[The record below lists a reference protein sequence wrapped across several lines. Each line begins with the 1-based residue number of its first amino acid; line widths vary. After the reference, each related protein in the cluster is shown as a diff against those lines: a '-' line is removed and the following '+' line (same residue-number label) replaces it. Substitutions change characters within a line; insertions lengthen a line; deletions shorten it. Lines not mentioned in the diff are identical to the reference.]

1 MPVRPLP
8 LQRGAPSSL
17 ASRAALGC
25 HVTIRSERATG
36 CTDLLL
42 LSVYLSVDG
51 LRFETCANQRRKS
64 VPPRLLDAA
73 TTTQRFASVR
83 AAPGGD
89 TGGKHLASAG
99 GSISFVTAARRA
111 RV

>member
-1 MPVRPLP
+1 M
-8 LQRGAPSSL
+8 
-17 ASRAALGC
+17 
-25 HVTIRSERATG
+25 TIHDGRATG

-51 LRFETCANQRRKS
+51 LRFETCAIKRRKS
-64 VPPRLLDAA
+64 IPPRLPDAA

-89 TGGKHLASAG
+89 TGGKHLVSAG
-99 GSISFVTAARRA
+99 GSISCVTAARRA
-111 RV
+111 RR

>member
-1 MPVRPLP
+1 MRPLP
-8 LQRGAPSSL
+8 LPRGAPSSL

-25 HVTIRSERATG
+25 VTIHDGRATG

>member
-1 MPVRPLP
+1 VRPLP

-25 HVTIRSERATG
+25 RVTIRGERAIG

-42 LSVYLSVDG
+42 LSVYLSADG

-64 VPPRLLDAA
+64 VPPRLPDAA

-89 TGGKHLASAG
+89 TGGKHLVSAG
-99 GSISFVTAARRA
+99 GSISCVTAARRA
-111 RV
+111 RR